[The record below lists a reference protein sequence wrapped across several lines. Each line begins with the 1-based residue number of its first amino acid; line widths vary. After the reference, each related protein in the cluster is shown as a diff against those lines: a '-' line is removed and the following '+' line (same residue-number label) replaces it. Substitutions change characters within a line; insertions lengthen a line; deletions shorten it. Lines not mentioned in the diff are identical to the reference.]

1 MIGKASGRHFLTCGA
16 AEGPTRPN
24 ALDGALLQAGVG
36 NVNLVRISSV
46 VPPGSRFVEAAPL
59 AAGTIVPAAY
69 ATITS
74 ELPGEVISAGV
85 AVAYPRDESLPA
97 LIMEYSAAGHK
108 EDIEAIVRR
117 MAQESLARRDQAVG
131 DIRSIAVQHKVK
143 TLGTAFAAVVLGD
156 GK

>member
-1 MIGKASGRHFLTCGA
+1 MIGKASGCHFLTCGA

-46 VPPGSRFVEAAPL
+46 VPPGSRFVEPAPL

-117 MAQESLARRDQAVG
+117 MARESLARRDQAVG